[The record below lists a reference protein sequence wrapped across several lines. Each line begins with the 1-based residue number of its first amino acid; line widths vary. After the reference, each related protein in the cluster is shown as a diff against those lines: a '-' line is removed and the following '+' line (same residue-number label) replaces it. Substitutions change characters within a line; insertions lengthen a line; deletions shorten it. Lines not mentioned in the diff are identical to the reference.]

1 MRLKFLIFFLSLFFA
16 LSPLYSQIDAAHKK
30 ASWIFIIGNEI
41 IFPYELPDTVKIAV
55 YGKNSPVYKALQDMH
70 DERNIQ
76 GRPYIVDNITRISLL
91 EGYNIVYLD
100 ESKNDFVESVF
111 NKLKGTGTLLITY
124 KNPNEKFLMI
134 NLLLEGLTKQFQIQS
149 SNLFDENL
157 KATDKL
163 LSMGGTKIDL
173 QGLYEKKEKQLSEKE
188 RELIEKE
195 KLLAEQQ
202 KIQDSL
208 KAENE
213 RQRLENEEKSKL
225 IEEKTQA
232 LIEEQQNAQ
241 KLLEQ
246 VAQQEQVLKKN
257 QFILGDLNQQIQE
270 KQELIKQQN
279 DELEKKKQ
287 EIIKKQQELAD
298 QQKRIDEQKAVLKTQ
313 SSQIQTQQGIITI
326 TVIFV
331 LIFFV
336 LSIIIWR
343 SLRQNKKIT
352 RQLQEKNNEIEQ
364 QKDALKKQAVQL
376 EEFNKELS
384 KLSLVASKTD
394 NSVIIMD
401 KDGNFEWVNSGFT
414 RIYGYTLQLLI
425 NERGKNLTEL
435 NQERI
440 SLIKECVEKK
450 KTVIYQAK
458 NKTRTGK
465 EIWVQTAL
473 TPVLDENDEVIKL
486 IAIESDITKL
496 KEQEYEIKQKNEEL
510 QMQKAELQA
519 QKDLLEEVNHQIRDS
534 INYAQTIQS
543 AILPLEKDISQYFE
557 HFMIYLPRDIV
568 SGDFYWFSHPQ
579 ENVFYC
585 ATVDCTGHG
594 VPGAFMS
601 LISSRML
608 DEIVSIRK
616 IYDTGEIL
624 NTLNQMIVRALSQ
637 ETTNN
642 RDGMDLAMVKITNKG
657 DTFEIDFAGAK
668 RPLIYYSKQENK
680 LQVIKGDR
688 RSIGGVLALS
698 YDFHFNSHKISLKKG
713 DLLYLSTDG
722 LIDQNNQQRKRF
734 GTPRFM
740 QLIEQIT
747 QLTLSEQ
754 KIKILMALNEYKGE
768 EEQRDDITVWG
779 LKL

>member
-1 MRLKFLIFFLSLFFA
+1 MKIITKVILFFTI
-16 LSPLYSQIDAAHKK
+16 SIVGITNLYSQIDPAQKK
-30 ASWIFIIGNEI
+30 AEWIFIVGNEI
-41 IFPYELPDTVKIAV
+41 VFPYELPDTARIAV
-55 YGKNSPVYKALQDMH
+55 YGKNSPVYDALVEM
-70 DERNIQ
+70 RSTKNLQ
-76 GRPYIVDNITRISLL
+76 GKPYIVNNITRISQL
-91 EGYNIVYLD
+91 ENYNIVYLD
-100 ESKNDFVESVF
+100 ESKNDFVEAVY
-111 NKLKGTGTLLITY
+111 NKIKGSGTLLITY
-124 KNPNEKFLMI
+124 KNNDEKHIMI
-134 NLLLEGLTKQFQIQS
+134 NLLLEGKVNQFQLQS
-149 SNLFDENL
+149 SNLFEENL

-163 LSMGGTKIDL
+163 LSMGGTKLDL
-173 QGLYEKKEKQLSEKE
+173 KGLFDKKEKQLEEKE
-188 RELIEKE
+188 AELLEKE

-208 KAENE
+208 KLENE
-213 RQRLENEEKSKL
+213 RQRKENEEKSKL

-232 LIEEQQNAQ
+232 LIQEQQNAQ

-257 QFILGDLNQQIQE
+257 QFILGNLNQEIQN

-279 DELEKKKQ
+279 EELDSKKKEIQ
-287 EIIKKQQELAD
+287 EKQQELAE
-298 QQKRIDEQKAVLKTQ
+298 QQKRIDEQKQVLKTQ
-313 SSQIQTQQGIITI
+313 SSQIQTQKGIITI

-331 LIFFV
+331 LIFLI
-336 LSIIIWR
+336 LSLIIWR

-352 RQLQEKNNEIEQ
+352 KQLKEKNAEIEQ
-364 QKDALKKQAVQL
+364 QKDELKKQAVQL
-376 EEFNKELS
+376 EEFNRELS

-425 NERGKNLTEL
+425 NERGKSLTEL
-435 NQERI
+435 NPERENV
-440 SLIKECVEKK
+440 LKECVSTK

-473 TPVLDENDEVIKL
+473 TPVLDDEGNIVKL

-496 KEQEYEIKQKNEEL
+496 KEQEHEIKQKNEEL

-543 AILPLEKDISQYFE
+543 AILPLEKDISAHFE
-557 HFMIYLPRDIV
+557 HFLVYLPRDIV
-568 SGDFYWFSHPQ
+568 SGDFYWFSNPQ
-579 ENVFYC
+579 ENLFFM

-608 DEIVSIRK
+608 DEIIAIRK
-616 IYDTGEIL
+616 IYEPKEIL
-624 NTLNQMIVRALSQ
+624 HTLNNLIIKSLSQ

-642 RDGMDLAMVKITNKG
+642 RDGMDLALVRIIKDKEKFDIC
-657 DTFEIDFAGAK
+657 FAGAK
-668 RPLIYYSKQENK
+668 RPLVYYEKGKNIE
-680 LQVIKGDR
+680 VIKGSR
-688 RSIGGVLALS
+688 RSVGGIMAFTS
-698 YDFHFNSHKISLKKG
+698 FEYEQKKVILEK
-713 DLLYLSTDG
+713 DDMIYLSTDG
-722 LIDQNNQQRKRF
+722 LIDQNNKERRRF
-734 GTPRFM
+734 GTPRFLKLLNEIKDLPL
-740 QLIEQIT
+740 Q
-747 QLTLSEQ
+747 EQ
-754 KIKILMALNEYKGE
+754 KIEILTKLE
-768 EEQRDDITVWG
+768 EFKQDEHQRDDITVWG
-779 LKL
+779 IKL